1 MLSQAVKL
9 DLLFI
14 LTLENKPK
22 FGTNFQGIMTVVKSE
37 PGMGGTHL

>member
-9 DLLFI
+9 DLFI